1 MITVINKRNAKRT
14 LTAIDKKYCRKKLL
28 EKFTWYD
35 TSKLPKIAEIPLA
48 DKKIDS
54 KKTDESNPPLGF
66 VLMSSNI
73 SAKKVWVSGQKV
85 QWYE

>member
-66 VLMSSNI
+66 VLMVIGKMIAAVIIWWRMNN
-73 SAKKVWVSGQKV
+73 AD
-85 QWYE
+85 